1 MPLFGKPNVRKMKEE
16 GDVKGLIKALSY
28 TKDAY
33 TCEFAVDALGQIGDP
48 EAVEP
53 LISAL
58 AGKVP
63 DRLNVAVA
71 LGQIGD
77 PRAIE
82 PLAATFENWHEI
94 REVTLA
100 LGQSGDQRAVEP
112 LVLMMK
118 DFLTSNR
125 QVIAAIAALGKLK
138 NPNALKPLLEIAG
151 NEQPWSQGALE
162 SAKMIEPNLDGKN
175 LNLVSCWSTHRTNVY
190 ALQSHNWGFQALTGV
205 FTITQTYEHSGSHRG
220 CQACQRLIQKHI
232 DSRLEGSLY
241 NRSMPVGYELGDG
254 TRYSYYPK

>member
-28 TKDAY
+28 TKDPY

-48 EAVEP
+48 AAVEP

-63 DRLNVAVA
+63 NRLNVAVA

-82 PLAATFENWHEI
+82 PLAATFKNWNEI
-94 REVTLA
+94 PEVTLA

-112 LVLMMK
+112 LILMLK

-138 NPNALKPLLEIAG
+138 NPAALKPLLEIAG
-151 NEQPWSQGALE
+151 TEQPWSQSALE

-190 ALQSHNWGFQALTGV
+190 SLQSHNWAALGDRGAGHRARDRLGKVRIVT
-205 FTITQTYEHSGSHRG
+205 FPALHSSGSP
-220 CQACQRLIQKHI
+220 
-232 DSRLEGSLY
+232 SLALKLQ
-241 NRSMPVGYELGDG
+241 VGGKVIGYSGDG
-254 TRYSYYPK
+254 AWSESLLAVCRR